1 MSIAEYQKFPS
12 YVLEIKEHCNEHHEK
27 FSLYCK
33 EHECPWCRTCN
44 VDNRKDCKE
53 NITKN
58 VKTSTMFNE
67 TEHLIQEMFENIGTI
82 RQNRETN
89 SSSVKEQKRIIQNEI
104 HELRIKVNNILD
116 KLQEYLIKELTEAE
130 KISNRRNTSA
140 TCISRREKE
149 KTARIPEKYSQ
160 HIKVRV
166 SPRNIYSRK
175 ANRERRRNTRHLFA
189 VISQQ
194 R

>member
-1 MSIAEYQKFPS
+1 
-12 YVLEIKEHCNEHHEK
+12 
-27 FSLYCK
+27 
-33 EHECPWCRTCN
+33 
-44 VDNRKDCKE
+44 VDNRKGCKEVTVLE

-67 TEHLIQEMFENIGTI
+67 TEHLIQEMFENIVNI

-116 KLQEYLIKELTEAE
+116 KLQEYLMKELAEAE
-130 KISNRRNTSA
+130 QISHRINTSA

-166 SPRNIYSRK
+166 SPRKIYSRK

>member
-1 MSIAEYQKFPS
+1 
-12 YVLEIKEHCNEHHEK
+12 
-27 FSLYCK
+27 
-33 EHECPWCRTCN
+33 
-44 VDNRKDCKE
+44 
-53 NITKN
+53 
-58 VKTSTMFNE
+58 MFNE
-67 TEHLIQEMFENIGTI
+67 TEHLIQEMFENIGNI

-104 HELRIKVNNILD
+104 HELNIKVNNILD

-166 SPRNIYSRK
+166 SLRNIYSRK

>member
-1 MSIAEYQKFPS
+1 M
-12 YVLEIKEHCNEHHEK
+12 
-27 FSLYCK
+27 
-33 EHECPWCRTCN
+33 
-44 VDNRKDCKE
+44 
-53 NITKN
+53 
-58 VKTSTMFNE
+58 
-67 TEHLIQEMFENIGTI
+67 
-82 RQNRETN
+82 
-89 SSSVKEQKRIIQNEI
+89 
-104 HELRIKVNNILD
+104 
-116 KLQEYLIKELTEAE
+116 KELTEAE

-175 ANRERRRNTRHLFA
+175 ANRERRRNIRHLFA